1 MGEADPGHDS
11 TKKQSAGNI
20 SPRLPT
26 IGAATSDEQKDPPT
40 MANSLSGFRVLEVAA
55 WTFVPAAGAVLADWG
70 ADVIKVEH
78 PEMGDPQRGLVSM
91 GLIPGGDNAVN
102 YIMEQ
107 PNRGKR
113 SIGLD
118 ISTDAGREILYK
130 LAETSDVFLTSFL
143 PSVRQRL
150 QIDVEHI
157 RAVNPDIVYAR
168 GSGQGALGEDRNKP
182 GYDGSVYW
190 GRGGV
195 AHALTPADSARPI
208 GGRAAFGDL
217 AGGMA
222 IAGGIAAGLLQ
233 RATTGVAPVV
243 DVSLLSL
250 AMWVLSPD
258 IVASG
263 LYGGDPMPK
272 FDRTSTPNPLVG
284 NYQTSDD
291 RFITLMMLQSDRF
304 WPEFC
309 TVIGRPD
316 LVTDERFIDGASRF
330 ANREACVKELDQE
343 FASRTYEEWKVAL
356 APLTGAWAPVQMASE
371 LVDDPQVQANGYL
384 SRVHRDDGRQYDL
397 VMNPVQMDETPDA
410 LPPAPEHGQHTEEI
424 LLELGLD
431 WDAIIGH
438 KESGA
443 VL

>member
-1 MGEADPGHDS
+1 
-11 TKKQSAGNI
+11 
-20 SPRLPT
+20 
-26 IGAATSDEQKDPPT
+26 
-40 MANSLSGFRVLEVAA
+40 MANALSGFRVLEVAA
-55 WTFVPAAGAVLADWG
+55 WTFVPAAGAILADWG

-78 PEMGDPQRGLVSM
+78 PETGDPQRGLVSM

-113 SIGLD
+113 SIGID
-118 ISTDAGREILYK
+118 ISTDVGRDLLYK
-130 LAETSDVFLTSFL
+130 LAESSDVFLTSFL

-157 RAVNPDIVYAR
+157 RAVNPNIVYTR
-168 GSGQGALGEDRNKP
+168 GSGQGPLGPDGNKP

-195 AHALTPADSARPI
+195 AHALTPADAKWPI
-208 GGRAAFGDL
+208 GGRAGFGDL

-233 RATTGVAPVV
+233 RATTGEAPIV
-243 DVSLLSL
+243 DVSLLGL

-272 FDRTSTPNPLVG
+272 FERSMSPNPLVG
-284 NYQTSDD
+284 NYRTGDD
-291 RFITLMMLQSDRF
+291 RFITLMMLQSDRY

-309 TVIGRPD
+309 TVVGRPEMI
-316 LVTDERFIDGASRF
+316 TDTRFADGASRF
-330 ANREACVKELDQE
+330 ANREACVKILDE
-343 FASRTYEEWKVAL
+343 VFASRTYEEWKSVL
-356 APLTGAWAPVQMASE
+356 ANLSGAWAPVQMPSE
-371 LVDDPQVQANGYL
+371 LAHDAQVEANGYL
-384 SRVHRDDGRQYDL
+384 PRVQRSDGREFDL
-397 VMNPVQMDETPDA
+397 VANPVQMDETPDH
-410 LPPAPEHGQHTEEI
+410 LVPAPEHGQHTEEI

-431 WDAIIGH
+431 WETIIAY

-443 VL
+443 IL

>member
-1 MGEADPGHDS
+1 MSNALTGY
-11 TKKQSAGNI
+11 
-20 SPRLPT
+20 
-26 IGAATSDEQKDPPT
+26 
-40 MANSLSGFRVLEVAA
+40 RVLEVAA
-55 WTFVPAAGAVLADWG
+55 WAFVPAAGAVLADWG

-78 PEMGDPQRGLVSM
+78 PVTGDPQRGLVSM
-91 GLIPGGDNAVN
+91 GLIPGGPGAVN

-113 SIGLD
+113 SIGID
-118 ISTDAGREILYK
+118 MATDKGREVLYK
-130 LAETSDVFLTSFL
+130 LAESSDVFLTSFL

-150 QIDVEHI
+150 KIDVEHI
-157 RAVNPDIVYAR
+157 RAVNPNIVYAR
-168 GSGQGALGEDRNKP
+168 GTGQGPRGVDSDKP

-190 GRGGV
+190 GRGGIG
-195 AHALTPADSARPI
+195 HALTPGDSKFPI

-233 RATTGVAPVV
+233 RATTGEAPLV
-243 DVSLLSL
+243 DVSLLGL
-250 AMWVLSPD
+250 AMWQLSPD

-272 FDRTSTPNPLVG
+272 FSRRSTPNPLVG
-284 NYQTSDD
+284 SYRTSDD

-309 TVIGRPD
+309 TCVGRPD
-316 LVTDERFIDGASRF
+316 LIDDPRFGDGASRF
-330 ANREACVKELDQE
+330 NNREECVAIIDEL
-343 FASRTYEEWKVAL
+343 FATRTYEQWKSVL
-356 APLTGAWAPVQMASE
+356 ANLSGAWAPVQMASE
-371 LVDDPQVQANGYL
+371 LVDDPQVRANGYL
-384 SRVHRDDGRQYDL
+384 PRIHRSDGKEYDL
-397 VMNPVQMDETPDA
+397 VANPVQMNETADE
-410 LPPAPEHGQHTEEI
+410 LQPAPEHGQHTEEI

-431 WDAIIGH
+431 WDAIAAY
-438 KESGA
+438 KQAGA

>member
-1 MGEADPGHDS
+1 
-11 TKKQSAGNI
+11 
-20 SPRLPT
+20 
-26 IGAATSDEQKDPPT
+26 
-40 MANSLSGFRVLEVAA
+40 
-55 WTFVPAAGAVLADWG
+55 
-70 ADVIKVEH
+70 
-78 PEMGDPQRGLVSM
+78 
-91 GLIPGGDNAVN
+91 
-102 YIMEQ
+102 MEQ

-118 ISTDAGREILYK
+118 ISTDAGRELLHK

-157 RAVNPDIVYAR
+157 RAVNPNIVYAR
-168 GSGQGALGEDRNKP
+168 GSGMGPLGDERNKP
-182 GYDGSVYW
+182 GYDGSIYW

-195 AHALTPADSARPI
+195 AHALTPSDASWPI

-233 RATTGVAPVV
+233 RATTGEAPII
-243 DVSLLSL
+243 DVSLLGL

-272 FDRTSTPNPLVG
+272 FNRSATPNPLVG
-284 NYQTSDD
+284 NYRTSDG
-291 RFITLMMLQSDRF
+291 RYITLMMLQADRF

-316 LVTDERFIDGASRF
+316 LISDPRFVDGASRF
-330 ANREACVKELDQE
+330 ANREACVEALDAE
-343 FASRTYEEWKVAL
+343 FATKTYEEWKTML
-356 APLTGAWAPVQMASE
+356 EPLSGAWAPVQMPSE
-371 LVDDPQVQANGYL
+371 LADDPQVTANGYL
-384 SRVHRDDGRQYDL
+384 GHVLRGDGREYDL
-397 VMNPVQMDETPDA
+397 VSNPVQMDEQADT
-410 LPPAPEHGQHTEEI
+410 LVPAPEHGQHTEDI

-431 WDAIIGH
+431 WDAIMAY

-443 VL
+443 IL